1 MVGKGGETDGTFNEA
16 NKKGKGG
23 KVKVKRTPEED
34 ARSKNGTSWSA
45 TSDKFT
51 AKLLAPLQQVANAKA
66 LAIIRTATKDKQN
79 EPE

>member
-23 KVKVKRTPEED
+23 KVKVKRTPEE
-34 ARSKNGTSWSA
+34 AISKNGTSWSA